1 MKGFTI
7 LEIILSLVIMTFIT
21 MTLFLL
27 TINLG
32 NFNTYFTF
40 GLGSYRD
47 AQLTLTEIKK
57 ELASAQNSNLG
68 GYFLEEATSTKITF
82 YSDIDQD
89 GLIEKISYFV
99 ENNQLKKSIITPTG
113 NPLIYDPNQA
123 KTRIVVNNLAST
135 QDIFSYFDKNYATTS
150 DISKI
155 RLVKVD
161 LKVKTDFR
169 GNFFENYIIVAPR
182 NVKDK

>member
-1 MKGFTI
+1 MRGFTI
-7 LEIILSLVIMTFIT
+7 LEIILGLLIMTLIT

-47 AQLTLTEIKK
+47 VQLTLTEIKK
-57 ELASAQNSNLG
+57 ELTSAQNSNLG
-68 GYFLEEATSTKITF
+68 SYFLEEASSSRITF
-82 YSDIDQD
+82 YSDINND
-89 GLIEKISYFV
+89 GLIEKISYFI

-113 NPLIYDPNQA
+113 TPLTYDPNQA
-123 KTRIVVNNLAST
+123 KIKTVVNNLISN
-135 QDIFSYFDKNYATTS
+135 QGMFNYFDKNFQTTI
-150 DISKI
+150 DVAKI
-155 RLVKVD
+155 RLIKIN
-161 LKVKTDFR
+161 LKVQTDFK